1 MLGVGGP
8 RFLVGGPGGP
18 TLGLGKGPTPFTRG
32 AGALTGGLGNC
43 PGPFTT
49 GALTGPAPGLKL
61 GGPGGPG
68 GPGGLG
74 LSPAP
79 FRGLGGPPGPK
90 FGGLRGPLGGLTCPE
105 PVNW

>member
-1 MLGVGGP
+1 MW
-8 RFLVGGPGGP
+8 
-18 TLGLGKGPTPFTRG
+18 GLARGPTPFTRG

-61 GGPGGPG
+61 GGPR
-68 GPGGLG
+68 GLG

-79 FRGLGGPPGPK
+79 FRGRGGPPGPPGPK
-90 FGGLRGPLGGLTCPE
+90 LGGLRGPLAGLTGPE

>member
-1 MLGVGGP
+1 MGP
-8 RFLVGGPGGP
+8 
-18 TLGLGKGPTPFTRG
+18 
-32 AGALTGGLGNC
+32 
-43 PGPFTT
+43 
-49 GALTGPAPGLKL
+49 LTGPAPGLKL

-79 FRGLGGPPGPK
+79 LRGLGGPPGPK
-90 FGGLRGPLGGLTCPE
+90 LGGLRGPLAGLTWPE